1 MPLSGFFPAGH
12 SYGSLIR
19 GSLTRGG
26 STRVGLSDGGP
37 SRAGLPDGALTRA
50 GLTRRAS
57 LLLPLALAACGG
69 EEPEN
74 FPPLRYAYLPPIR
87 LNVASIDI
95 QQRFIPSGVAPDV
108 TQYAP
113 VRPADALRAMAEDR
127 LQAFGT
133 AGRAVFS
140 IVDASLTRRRDVL
153 DGSMAVML
161 DIYAADGQ
169 RAGYAEAR
177 IVRQHTGVD
186 DLRRTLYEMVKAMM
200 DAMNVEF
207 EYQVRRALRG
217 WLTSGTAAP
226 VSVEQTPLG
235 PPGSTPPVTSTPMT
249 GAPMS
254 GTPGAGF
261 PPATSGTGVP
271 TTSAPNTFAP
281 ASPYG
286 TSPGV
291 GTPAQM
297 SPPPS
302 YLTVPPAR

>member
-1 MPLSGFFPAGH
+1 MPL
-12 SYGSLIR
+12 
-19 GSLTRGG
+19 T
-26 STRVGLSDGGP
+26 GP
-37 SRAGLPDGALTRA
+37 SPA
-50 GLTRRAS
+50 GLTRRAA

-69 EEPEN
+69 EPEN

-95 QQRFIPSGVAPDV
+95 QQRFVPSGVAPDV

-113 VRPADALRAMAEDR
+113 VRPVDALRAMAEDR

-133 AGRAVFS
+133 TGRAVFS

-153 DGSMAVML
+153 DGSMAVVL

-177 IVRQHTGVD
+177 IARQHTGID

-207 EYQVRRALRG
+207 EYQVRQALRA

-235 PPGSTPPVTSTPMT
+235 PPGSAPPVTSAPVT
-249 GAPMS
+249 GAPVTTAPPAGM
-254 GTPGAGF
+254 PGANLTPPPTGA
-261 PPATSGTGVP
+261 PPAT
-271 TTSAPNTFAP
+271 AP
-281 ASPYG
+281 AYPYTG
-286 TSPGV
+286 APSTSVPP
-291 GTPAQM
+291 TM
-297 SPPPS
+297 SPPPG
-302 YLTVPPAR
+302 YLTPPPAR